1 MISTPIKRDFPIYS
15 TPSKSSNADSGYFR
29 SRSTIKSSL
38 RKVVNTESPSK
49 EILAFRKTSTDFKDA
64 SRLGILNAINPN
76 VSLIEQFNSK
86 KIVKKLDFND
96 ESSGYGS
103 FCTPSKDNS
112 GIDEKQSPCPLS
124 TSSMRNSESG
134 ELSFIKQLKYPA
146 QHNDKN
152 YIPSPN
158 KNNQFSYVNRN
169 VSKDSANKYKN
180 QCEKSVAKVNLD
192 FLFVKGF
199 SHKNRNV
206 TSPECSK
213 EDIKVYR
220 SFVPTLSPSRIGLFS
235 AKKPKQSFQQHDE
248 IKSSASLKNNLFSTP
263 VDGVYFKAANAYT
276 KTFVRHKKIDF
287 FHELQK
293 IGLTPIITSIFSFMS
308 TKDLCAIACVT
319 KEWREILLN
328 DFKANSRRRKYL
340 KNQERKK
347 ENLCYKTN
355 FSKAKKKHPLHLL
368 GGHALENQ
376 RNIIVEPKQPAIKQM
391 DKKFD
396 SFIQEGKKIKNG
408 VLKKCPRCQHASKCT
423 DGIMYVCS
431 NCIYAFCKKCLS
443 PYVTEKHFCPTSE
456 TYIPTII
463 GSKQSRKNLKR
474 L

>member
-1 MISTPIKRDFPIYS
+1 MISTPIKRG
-15 TPSKSSNADSGYFR
+15 TPSKSSNADSGYFG
-29 SRSTIKSSL
+29 SRSNIKSSL

-49 EILAFRKTSTDFKDA
+49 EILAVRKTSTDFKDT

-76 VSLIEQFNSK
+76 VSLIELFNSK

-96 ESSGYGS
+96 ESSAYGS

-124 TSSMRNSESG
+124 TSSMRNSESD

-158 KNNQFSYVNRN
+158 KNNQFSYVNRS

-180 QCEKSVAKVNLD
+180 QCKKSIAKVNLD
-192 FLFVKGF
+192 FLLVKSF
-199 SHKNRNV
+199 SHKNLNV

-213 EDIKVYR
+213 ADIKVYR

-276 KTFVRHKKIDF
+276 KTFVHHKKFDF

-293 IGLTPIITSIFSFMS
+293 IGLTPIITSIFSLMS
-308 TKDLCAIACVT
+308 TKDLCAIAC
-319 KEWREILLN
+319 
-328 DFKANSRRRKYL
+328 
-340 KNQERKK
+340 
-347 ENLCYKTN
+347 ENPCYKTN
-355 FSKAKKKHPLHLL
+355 FSKAKKKHPLYLL

-376 RNIIVEPKQPAIKQM
+376 RNIIVELKQPVIKQM

-443 PYVTEKHFCPTSE
+443 PYVTEKHFCPTSV